1 VYLVEK
7 ERMVSLKS
15 QKRLAASVLSCGKKR
30 VWLDPNE
37 INEIS
42 MANSRQN
49 IRKLIKDGFI
59 IRKPPAM
66 HSRARVRRHLE
77 AKRKGR
83 HTGPGKRKGTREAR
97 MPTKIMWIRRMRVL
111 RRLLRK
117 YREAKKIDKHLYR
130 ELYAKA
136 KGNVF
141 KNKRVLMEY
150 IHKAKADRQRE
161 KQLAEQAEARRAKNR
176 QLREKR
182 TAKSALPEDKAPEKK
197 PETKKKEKKAA
208 PAKEAKAPAKETK
221 AAPAPAKETK
231 AAPAPAKETKTA
243 PAPAKETKAAPAP
256 AKETKAAPAKETK
269 APAKE
274 TKAAPAK
281 EAKAPA
287 KETPKEAP
295 KKQAKTTGKK

>member
-221 AAPAPAKETK
+221 VAPAPAKETK